1 MTDHVVSALIAK
13 RAELAGIIAELER
26 QRDQYRADLTH
37 IDGALRL
44 FGSPIDPESIRPKR
58 RYRRTRY
65 FGRNELSRLC
75 LDVLREAADEPILAD
90 EIAGRVM
97 SIKGFDAGDAALWA
111 AIRVQVGS
119 VLKALHRRGVA
130 ESIGRGRGARWKL
143 ALPHRATTSELPS

>member
-1 MTDHVVSALIAK
+1 MTDHVVSALITK

-26 QRDQYRADLTH
+26 QLAQCRADLTH

-44 FGSPIDPESIRPKR
+44 FGSSIDPESIRPKR

-75 LDVLREAADEPILAD
+75 LDVLREAAGEPIVTD
-90 EIAGRVM
+90 EIAGLVM
-97 SIKGFDAGDAALWA
+97 TKKGFDAGDQSLLAT
-111 AIRVQVGS
+111 IRDQAGS

-130 ESIGRGRGARWKL
+130 ESIGRGRSAKWKL
-143 ALPHRATTSELPS
+143 VDL